1 MPHPYPENSL
11 CISHREDLSL
21 AIYWYIMLLT
31 QMGSGKW
38 KGIPLIWLSHIS
50 VIDRHYVPRSWE
62 GSLRCEVILLLT
74 WGSSESGTISLHSQG
89 WFFFFSVLFP
99 QPQWDF
105 TSILELT
112 VFFPLP
118 LTYIFPDVFR
128 YNWYITL

>member
-31 QMGSGKW
+31 LMGSGKW
-38 KGIPLIWLSHIS
+38 KGILLIWLSHIS

-74 WGSSESGTISLHSQG
+74 WGSSESGTISLHSLG
-89 WFFFFSVLFP
+89 WFFFFFCSFSPAAMRFHQYLRTDSVFSP
-99 QPQWDF
+99 SP
-105 TSILELT
+105 
-112 VFFPLP
+112 
-118 LTYIFPDVFR
+118 YIYFSR
-128 YNWYITL
+128 CIQI